1 MMLSNEQKDS
11 FITSLERIACGL
23 ADIALFCDWMK
34 HNGID
39 VYNRIVNTTDH
50 TDGVDGLIDAVQK
63 IADALTT
70 DKK

>member
-11 FITSLERIACGL
+11 FITSLERIAANLGVV
-23 ADIALFCDWMK
+23 ALFCDWVQN
-34 HNGID
+34 NGAE
-39 VYNRIVNTTDH
+39 VYKLV
-50 TDGVDGLIDAVQK
+50 DAVQK

>member
-11 FITSLERIACGL
+11 IITSLERIA
-23 ADIALFCDWMK
+23 ADLDFITLFCDWIQN
-34 HNGID
+34 NGAEAYKL
-39 VYNRIVNTTDH
+39 V
-50 TDGVDGLIDAVQK
+50 DAVQK